1 MVAVKMSVAPERV
14 VHAALYGN
22 IQILRSWF
30 LFAGGSPNAECE
42 FFRSWSPCWDEHDED
57 EGDGIFR
64 GRLIHCALYPLGTYR
79 SDRSDL
85 IRFLVSRGAEV
96 NVSTC
101 SKHTPLHFCEFPG
114 ELEVLLDAGADINAR
129 GQSGITPLHNLSTTP
144 HSLEIMK
151 VLVRRGADVFLED
164 VHGRNALYFARR
176 NVDGF
181 NDADMHVKT
190 ELADFLE
197 KVMAAGTWTK
207 YSNAPRVEL
216 VRLRALCA
224 RGRAAPPRELERL
237 FDVAALPN
245 EVFWTVISFW
255 RSSRD
260 D

>member
-1 MVAVKMSVAPERV
+1 M
-14 VHAALYGN
+14 
-22 IQILRSWF
+22 
-30 LFAGGSPNAECE
+30 
-42 FFRSWSPCWDEHDED
+42 
-57 EGDGIFR
+57 
-64 GRLIHCALYPLGTYR
+64 
-79 SDRSDL
+79 
-85 IRFLVSRGAEV
+85 
-96 NVSTC
+96 
-101 SKHTPLHFCEFPG
+101 
-114 ELEVLLDAGADINAR
+114 LLDAGADINAR
-129 GQSGITPLHNLSTTP
+129 GQSGITPLHIFSTGF

-151 VLVRRGADVFLED
+151 VIVRRGADVFLEN
-164 VHGRNALYFARR
+164 VHGRNALGFARV
-176 NVDGF
+176 N
-181 NDADMHVKT
+181 ADMTEGTEHV
-190 ELADFLE
+190 DFLE